1 MGQFDESILPVKT
14 SEILRCYQHTAAM
27 KGAIELDLF
36 TAIDEGNETV
46 LSLADHCQ
54 ASQRGVRILCDYL
67 VILELL
73 TKEADR
79 YRLSPEAAVF
89 LSRRSSRYM
98 GSASRFLTSSTLISH
113 FSDVA
118 EVVRTGGPLE
128 DTAGTMSPEH
138 PVWVDFARGMAPVVA
153 PAAGFMAELLEA
165 SKGTPWKILDI
176 AAGHGLFGITL
187 AEQNPNVRVVALDWP
202 KVLEV
207 AEENAQK
214 AGLGDRYQLL
224 RGSAFE
230 TDFGREYDLVLITN
244 FFHHF
249 DPDRCSELMQKIHQ
263 SLGDNGRAVTL
274 EFIPNEDRVSPPH
287 AAAFSLTMLVST
299 PSGDTYT
306 FRQYQEMFERAGFRK
321 TELHRVP
328 DAPQQILISHKG

>member
-1 MGQFDESILPVKT
+1 MGEGKDTVIPVKT
-14 SEILRCYQHTAAM
+14 SEILRCYQHTAAL

-54 ASQRGVRILCDYL
+54 ASQRGIRILCDYL

-73 TKEADR
+73 SKEADR
-79 YRLSPEAAVF
+79 YQLSPEAAVF
-89 LSRRSSRYM
+89 LSRRSNRYM
-98 GSASRFLTSSTLISH
+98 GSASRFLTSSTLTSH

-128 DTAGTMSPEH
+128 GTSETTSPEH
-138 PVWVDFARGMAPVVA
+138 PVWIDFARGMAPVVA
-153 PAAGFMAELLEA
+153 PATGFITELLEA
-165 SKGTPWKILDI
+165 SKGTPWRILDL

-187 AEQNPNVRVVALDWP
+187 AEQNPNAQVVALDWP

-207 AEENAQK
+207 AQENAQQ
-214 AGLGDRYQLL
+214 AGLGDRYKLL
-224 RGSAFE
+224 PGNAFE
-230 TDFGREYDLVLITN
+230 TDFGLEYDLILITN

-249 DPDRCSELMQKIHQ
+249 APDTCVELMKKVHA
-263 SLGDNGRAVTL
+263 SLNKNGRAVTL
-274 EFIPNEDRVSPPH
+274 EFVPNEDRVSPPH

-306 FRQYQEMFERAGFRK
+306 FQQYQEMFQRAGFSK
-321 TELHRVP
+321 TEAHRVP
-328 DAPQQILISHKG
+328 DSPQQVLVSCKG

>member
-1 MGQFDESILPVKT
+1 MGRSKDTVLPVKT
-14 SEILRCYQHTAAM
+14 SELLRCYQHTAAL

-36 TAIDEGNETV
+36 TAIDEGNETAV
-46 LSLADHCQ
+46 SLADRCQ

-79 YRLSPEAAVF
+79 YQLSPEAEIF

-98 GSASRFLTSSTLISH
+98 GSASRFLTSSTLTSH

-128 DTAGTMSPEH
+128 GTDGTMSPEH
-138 PVWVDFARGMAPVVA
+138 PVWVDFARGMAPVAV
-153 PAAGFMAELLEA
+153 PAAGFIADLLEA
-165 SKGTPWKILDI
+165 SQGSPWKILDI

-187 AEQNPNVRVVALDWP
+187 AKQNPNAQVVALDWQ

-207 AEENAQK
+207 AQENAQK
-214 AGLGDRYQLL
+214 AGLEDRYQLL

-230 TDFGREYDLVLITN
+230 AEFGREYDLILITN

-249 DPDRCSELMQKIHQ
+249 DQDTCVELMQKIHQ
-263 SLGDNGRAVTL
+263 SLNNHGRAVTL
-274 EFIPNEDRVSPPH
+274 EFVPNEDRVSPPH
-287 AAAFSLTMLVST
+287 AASFSLTMLVST

-306 FRQYQEMFERAGFRK
+306 FRQYQEMFQRAGFSK
-321 TELHRVP
+321 TELHPVP
-328 DAPQQILISHKG
+328 DSPQQVLISHKQ